1 MLLLMFDCIIL
12 VVFDGCIC
20 NRFLLLLNMLVVYL
34 LEEWL
39 GVLVFFFFF
48 DILLYRFYF
57 IIYIIVIINCLKFN
71 IFILGKYFELEF
83 VWF

>member
-1 MLLLMFDCIIL
+1 M
-12 VVFDGCIC
+12 
-20 NRFLLLLNMLVVYL
+20 
-34 LEEWL
+34 
-39 GVLVFFFFF
+39 LVFFFFF